1 MTKQEIDT
9 KELKRKID
17 MGLNSFYDDI
27 DPFREFV
34 ICALT
39 RHLFYIA
46 NSEQQ
51 HKPTFDEWE
60 NLLIN
65 KDVLIDLLGNI
76 REYQMSDD
84 YNERLSVSA

>member
-17 MGLNSFYDDI
+17 MGLNSFYGDI

-39 RHLFYIA
+39 RHLFYVA
-46 NSEQQ
+46 NSEKQP
-51 HKPTFDEWE
+51 KPTFDDWE
-60 NLLIN
+60 DLLIN
-65 KDVLIDLLGNI
+65 KDNLIELLGNI
-76 REYQMSDD
+76 REYQMSVD
-84 YNERLSVSA
+84 YDKRLSVSA